1 MDDIFSYLDYREYL
15 RDHYNYNKSCHS
27 YFSFRYVAGKTGL
40 DASFYVKVLNKQK
53 HIANTA
59 IPTLIQF
66 LKLPKREGIYF
77 STLVY
82 FNKAKTADQESMYLQ
97 KLLVLRKPSATLI
110 ENDLYEY
117 FAAWWN
123 VAIREE
129 LNILQFTDDYDDLA
143 ARINPAIT
151 TQQVRRSIK
160 LLLKLGLIKPDDNNI
175 LKPTHEFLTTN
186 GLDNAKAVRNYQK
199 MVLKLASAAI
209 DQVPRDDRDIST
221 LTISTSRNCLE
232 AIRERLTEVRREI
245 MELVRQ
251 DQHSEE
257 VFQINVQIFPLTR
270 NSRRQL

>member
-15 RDHYNYNKSCHS
+15 RDHYNYNKSCHG

-59 IPTLIQF
+59 ISTLIQF
-66 LKLPKREGIYF
+66 LKLNKKEGVYF
-77 STLVY
+77 TTLVY
-82 FNKAKTADQESMYLQ
+82 FNKAKTADQESLYLQ
-97 KLLVLRKPSATLI
+97 KLLLLRKSSATLI

-129 LNILQFTDDYDDLA
+129 LNILNFTDNYDDLA
-143 ARINPAIT
+143 SRIHPAISV
-151 TQQVRRSIK
+151 QQARRSIK
-160 LLLKLGLIKPDDNNI
+160 LLLKLGLIKPNDENI

-186 GLDNAKAVRNYQK
+186 GLDNAKAVRAYQK
-199 MVLKLASAAI
+199 MVLKLASSAI
-209 DQVPRDDRDIST
+209 DLVPRDDRDIST

-232 AIRERLTEVRREI
+232 AIRERLSEVRREI
-245 MELVRQ
+245 MEIIRQ
-251 DQHSEE
+251 DQNTEE
-257 VFQINVQIFPLTR
+257 VFQINIQIFPLTR
-270 NSRRQL
+270 NSSRQQ

>member
-15 RDHYNYNKSCHS
+15 RDHYNYNKSCHG

-59 IPTLIQF
+59 ISTLIQF
-66 LKLPKREGIYF
+66 LKLNKKESAYF
-77 STLVY
+77 TTLVY
-82 FNKAKTADQESMYLQ
+82 FNKAKTADQESLYLQ
-97 KLLVLRKPSATLI
+97 KLLLLRKSSATLI

-129 LNILQFTDDYDDLA
+129 LNILNFTDNYDDLA
-143 ARINPAIT
+143 SRIHPAISV
-151 TQQVRRSIK
+151 QQARRSIK
-160 LLLKLGLIKPDDNNI
+160 LLLKLGLIKPTDENI

-186 GLDNAKAVRNYQK
+186 GLDNAKAVRAYQK
-199 MVLKLASAAI
+199 MVLKLASSAI
-209 DQVPRDDRDIST
+209 DLVPRDDRDIST

-232 AIRERLTEVRREI
+232 AIRERLSEVRREI
-245 MELVRQ
+245 MEIIRQ
-251 DQHSEE
+251 DQNTEE
-257 VFQINVQIFPLTR
+257 VFQINIQIFPLTR
-270 NSRRQL
+270 NGSRQQ